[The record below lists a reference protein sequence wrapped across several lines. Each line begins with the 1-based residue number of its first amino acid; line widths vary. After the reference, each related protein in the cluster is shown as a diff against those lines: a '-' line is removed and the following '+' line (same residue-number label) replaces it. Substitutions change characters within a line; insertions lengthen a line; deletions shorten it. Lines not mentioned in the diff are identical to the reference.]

1 MKRMTKSVLGVTLL
15 EIMLVLAIA
24 AMIIVMSVR
33 YYQSAQAS
41 SQANA
46 FVSQVQAIASAA
58 ENLAQGAGTY
68 PAAGSL
74 TPLLPPNTLTL
85 TPWGAA
91 VTYTA
96 SGTGFKLAFTGPGA
110 ATCSLITAKLLSSN
124 QFSTGTACTANGAST
139 VQYTS
144 AQ

>member
-1 MKRMTKSVLGVTLL
+1 MKGRIKSVYGVTLL

-58 ENLAQGAGTY
+58 ENLAQGSGTF
-68 PAAGSL
+68 PTSASL
-74 TPLLPPNTLTL
+74 SPLLPPNTLTF
-85 TPWGAA
+85 TPWGSA
-91 VTYTA
+91 VTYGATT
-96 SGTGFKLAFTGPGA
+96 TGFTLGFTGPGA
-110 ATCSLITAKLLSSN
+110 STCALITAKLLSSN
-124 QFSTGTACTANGAST
+124 QFSTGTTCAPSASST
-139 VQYTS
+139 VTYTS